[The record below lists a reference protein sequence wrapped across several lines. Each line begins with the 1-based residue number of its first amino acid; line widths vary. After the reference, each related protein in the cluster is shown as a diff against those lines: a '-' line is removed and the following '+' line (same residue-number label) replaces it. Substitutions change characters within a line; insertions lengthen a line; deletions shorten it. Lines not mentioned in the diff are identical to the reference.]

1 MARRPRPPAAATE
14 LSRRERQIMDVVY
27 AAGSATAADVRA
39 GLADPPGYSAVR
51 ALLRILEGKGHL
63 THTADAGRYVYA
75 PVRPRRTAARSAV
88 RRLLDTFFDRSPAKA
103 VAALLDAA
111 DADLTDAE
119 LAELSA
125 LIEAAKRQ
133 KGTRP

>member
-1 MARRPRPPAAATE
+1 
-14 LSRRERQIMDVVY
+14 MDVVY

-51 ALLRILEGKGHL
+51 ALLGILERKGHL
-63 THTADAGRYVYA
+63 THTDRAGKYLYA
-75 PVRPRRTAARSAV
+75 PTRPRTSAARSAV

-125 LIEAAKRQ
+125 VIETARRKRE
-133 KGTRP
+133 TA